1 MYTYDILALLQ
12 MLILGFR
19 LMWWLVT
26 DFKCN
31 WWVPWLKVKEI
42 ERSLQMNKKHALG
55 SSEIRGWSFMQ
66 LMVRS
71 LPQRFEV
78 KELPFAGHII
88 GYHNFIVCGCIF
100 EMSRSF

>member
-1 MYTYDILALLQ
+1 
-12 MLILGFR
+12 
-19 LMWWLVT
+19 
-26 DFKCN
+26 
-31 WWVPWLKVKEI
+31 
-42 ERSLQMNKKHALG
+42 
-55 SSEIRGWSFMQ
+55 MQ